1 MRCRA
6 PWPFRGRRDE
16 CRHDG
21 ATGTALAESRASDH
35 PIRNQPK
42 EFVMNKDQ
50 VQGRAT
56 EAKGN
61 IKEAAGKVVGNQK
74 LQGEGLVD
82 QAKGKTQAGYGDAK
96 EQVKKGID
104 RM

>member
-1 MRCRA
+1 
-6 PWPFRGRRDE
+6 
-16 CRHDG
+16 
-21 ATGTALAESRASDH
+21 
-35 PIRNQPK
+35 
-42 EFVMNKDQ
+42 MNEDRIK
-50 VQGRAT
+50 GSLK

-61 IKEAAGKVVGNQK
+61 IKEAAGKMVGNRK

-104 RM
+104 RI

>member
-1 MRCRA
+1 
-6 PWPFRGRRDE
+6 
-16 CRHDG
+16 
-21 ATGTALAESRASDH
+21 
-35 PIRNQPK
+35 
-42 EFVMNKDQ
+42 MNKDQ

-56 EAKGN
+56 QAKGD

-82 QAKGKTQAGYGDAK
+82 QAKGKAQAVYGDAK

-104 RM
+104 RH